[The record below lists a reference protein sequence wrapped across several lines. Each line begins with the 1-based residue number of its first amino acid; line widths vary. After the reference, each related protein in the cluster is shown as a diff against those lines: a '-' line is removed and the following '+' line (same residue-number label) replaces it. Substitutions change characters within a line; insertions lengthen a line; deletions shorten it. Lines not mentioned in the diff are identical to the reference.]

1 MKMRNPKLMRRLFCL
16 ALMLGL
22 MLVLGSPAMAQEIG
36 SWDALKTAMTSQD
49 TNLTLTLTSNIDS
62 DAPLTIPAG
71 KTVTLDLAGHNL
83 NRGLSESNPEV
94 NGHVIEVTGGTLTLK
109 DSSTGGAGQITGGS
123 SKDNDAES
131 VYRGA
136 GGVLVSSGTFNME
149 GGTIIGNTFTKT
161 GTGNYGAGGVLVC
174 NGTFH
179 MSGGS
184 IADNTNTGSHGG
196 GVFVNTGTSFSMS
209 GDSSITRNHADDGEG
224 GGVFSSGTF
233 TMSSNATISGNS
245 AKRGGGVCSY
255 STFTMNDGTI
265 SGNTATENGGGINA
279 SGTFSM
285 TGGNITGNHADNGEG
300 GGVYVGAPSATMTGV
315 TISGNIAKNGAGM
328 SVHVTCNMT
337 NCNIS
342 DNTATGDGG
351 GVWSNSSLTL
361 SSNTIQKNKAYNG
374 GGAYISSGLC
384 TMSGDA
390 ITGNQSTYD
399 GGGVYAI
406 GAFTMESGTISNN
419 TATGIGLGGG
429 VYTNGVFTMSSGTI
443 SGNTGGYGGG
453 VNVGSGGKFTLSNG
467 TISGNTATYKGGGV
481 FVYNTTDTQ
490 FTMSGGT
497 IQSNTAGSHGGGI
510 YAEKAITLQGS
521 PTISDNTVN
530 NAPYN
535 VYLNNNANDYKIKTG
550 TGLTPPQDKP
560 IGMILANGSGDITTG
575 ANYADDAAAQAVFT
589 SDDPR
594 YEVTKTNANQ
604 AALQAAHY
612 NLWVGDDEVTGERLS
627 GNGWSFDP
635 WTNTLTLNGLSYSGT
650 GHGGTTKNRNY
661 PLYACIFY
669 DGANPLN
676 LVIEGTNTAEN
687 TFKNNTVTT
696 YSCGI
701 YSTKDMIIS
710 GSGHLTTFAD
720 RDSTKQFTHGIWC
733 VDAALTINSGTIDSG
748 LLEGTYGILAMNS
761 VAISGG
767 TVRAAGDHGI
777 VGGSGQKLTI
787 GNDAVSVVITGRG
800 TATDLSVAN
809 AVKGYGWTNKEGT
822 QGQTEIDVNTDG
834 QSLSTYKKLEFP
846 THTYTVTFKVTGG
859 AWNDG
864 TTADQLVTVKGD
876 AQTTP
881 ILTDADIPGVG
892 ARPSSGYKTGSWR
905 PATPTA
911 GTKITKDTTYTYAYA
926 PKNKIT
932 RTVTFKVEHG
942 AWDDGTTDEKTVTLT
957 GYEGDTL
964 KVKEDQ
970 IPAVGNKPDKGYQA
984 GSWDTEP
991 SPDTPVAENTT
1002 YTYTYD
1008 EKPIIIPT
1016 LYFAAHVE
1024 NKGWDK
1030 TTTVL
1035 APGQSVTVGTT
1046 GRALRVE
1053 ALAVMVPE
1061 DFRVIGFAHVQNV
1074 GDAAVKEVTTSEDYT
1089 IPEGYKAYEFGSTG
1103 KARRLEAICVGILDN
1118 AGNYVPGFQY
1128 AAHVQNAGWQG
1139 YVRNGSFAG
1148 TRGMALRMEALRLT
1162 YADPDVVPPEKIN

>member
-1 MKMRNPKLMRRLFCL
+1 MKMNNPKLTRRLFCL

-22 MLVLGSPAMAQEIG
+22 MLGLGNTAMAQEIG

-62 DAPLTIPAG
+62 DAPLTIPTG

-83 NRGLSESNPEV
+83 NRGLSASEPQV

-109 DSSTGGAGQITGGS
+109 DSSSGGAGQITGGS
-123 SKDNDAES
+123 SKDNDAET

-161 GTGNYGAGGVLVC
+161 GTDNYGAGGVLVC
-174 NGTFH
+174 NGTFN

-196 GVFVNTGTSFSMS
+196 GV
-209 GDSSITRNHADDGEG
+209 
-224 GGVFSSGTF
+224 
-233 TMSSNATISGNS
+233 
-245 AKRGGGVCSY
+245 CSY
-255 STFTMNDGTI
+255 STFTMIDGTI
-265 SGNTATENGGGINA
+265 SGNTATGDGGGINA

-285 TGGNITGNHADNGEG
+285 TGGSITENHADNGEG
-300 GGVYVGAPSATMTGV
+300 GGVYVGAPDASITGG
-315 TISGNIAKNGAGM
+315 TITNNTAKNGAGV
-328 SVHVTCNMT
+328 SVHVACNMT
-337 NCNIS
+337 NCTIS
-342 DNTATGDGG
+342 DNTATGEGG

-361 SSNTIQKNKAYNG
+361 SSNTIQKNEAYNG

-384 TMSGDA
+384 TMSGDT

-443 SGNTGGYGGG
+443 SANTGGYGGG

-481 FVYNTTDTQ
+481 FVSNTVDTQ
-490 FTMSGGT
+490 FTMNGGT
-497 IQSNTAGSHGGGI
+497 IQNNTAASHGGGI
-510 YAEKAITLQGS
+510 YAEKAIILGGT
-521 PTISDNTVN
+521 PTITGNTVN
-530 NAPYN
+530 SRANN
-535 VYLNNNANDYKIKTG
+535 VFLSNSVHDDKKINIVSA
-550 TGLTPPQDKP
+550 LTPPSDKP
-560 IGMILANGSGDITTG
+560 IGITLDVPSKDITTG
-575 ANYADDAAAQAVFT
+575 AGYADDAAAQAVFT

-635 WTNTLTLNGLSYSGT
+635 WTNTLTLDGLSYSGT
-650 GHGGTTKNRNY
+650 GHGGTTKNRDY

-676 LVIEGTNTAEN
+676 LVIEGTNTVRN
-687 TFKNNTVTT
+687 TKTNIQGL

-701 YSTKDMIIS
+701 YSTKDMTIS
-710 GSGHLTTFAD
+710 GSGQLTTSSQD
-720 RDSTKQFTHGIWC
+720 HHIEYGIWC
-733 VDAALTINSGTIDSG
+733 FNASLTINDGTVNSGSSTGS
-748 LLEGTYGILAMNS
+748 YGIFATNG
-761 VAISGG
+761 VTINNG
-767 TVRAAGDHGI
+767 TVRASGDRGIAGGD
-777 VGGSGQKLTI
+777 GQKLTI
-787 GNDAVSVVITGRG
+787 ANDAVSVVITGRG

-822 QGQTEIDVNTDG
+822 QGQTEIDVNTNG

-846 THTYTVTFKVTGG
+846 TNTYTVTFKVTGG

-876 AQTTP
+876 AQTAPT
-881 ILTDADIPGVG
+881 LTDADIPAVG
-892 ARPSSGYKTGSWR
+892 ARPSSGYITGSWR
-905 PATPTA
+905 PSTPTA
-911 GTKITKDTTYTYAYA
+911 GTKITKDTTYTYAYT

-942 AWDDGTTDEKTVTLT
+942 AWDDGTTEDQTVTLE

-964 KVKEDQ
+964 KLKEEQ

-991 SPDTPVAENTT
+991 SPDTPVTENTT

-1024 NKGWDK
+1024 NKGWDQAN
-1030 TTTVL
+1030 TVL

-1103 KARRLEAICVGILDN
+1103 KARRLEAICVGILDD